1 MSSFET
7 LIINAWAK
15 KGKKWLAQ
23 LPEEVKKWE
32 NCWGLSQLQP
42 FPNLTHH
49 YVLRGFRDKVPIV
62 LKLGPDP
69 LSLEH
74 EARSLKAFTDYGAV
88 AVIDDRPGA
97 LLLERCVPGISLSQ
111 HPSSLNGL
119 NIACDVA
126 KRLHQAPLPS
136 KGDFSHISDWL
147 NILDSPS
154 KLPQP
159 HQSTARK
166 LKKHLLEK
174 TAPSVLLHG
183 DLHRGNILSQ
193 GNEWRVIDP
202 KGLIGPP
209 VHEIWAFIED
219 ADTELKSAAYAFQ
232 LSFDEVA
239 QWYYIHLVL
248 AARWGLEHGLD
259 AARFLTLAEAALLR
273 F

>member
-1 MSSFET
+1 MNSFET
-7 LIINAWAK
+7 LIINAWAE

-32 NCWGLSQLQP
+32 NYWRLSQLRP
-42 FPNLTHH
+42 FSNLTHH
-49 YVLRGFRDKVPIV
+49 YVLSGLRDKVPIV

-69 LSLEH
+69 SGLER
-74 EARSLKAFTDYGAV
+74 EARSLKAFKEYGAV

-97 LLLERCVPGISLSQ
+97 LLLEQCVPGISLSQ
-111 HPSSLNGL
+111 HLSSVSALG
-119 NIACDVA
+119 IACDVA

-136 KGDFSHISDWL
+136 KGDFSHISDWI
-147 NILDSPS
+147 NVLDSPS

-166 LKKHLLEK
+166 LKNRLLKK
-174 TAPSVLLHG
+174 TTSPVLLHG
-183 DLHRGNILSQ
+183 DLHRGNILYQ
-193 GNEWRVIDP
+193 GNKWRVIDP

-209 VHEIWAFIED
+209 VHEIWPFIED
-219 ADTELKSAAYAFQ
+219 ADTELQPVAYAFQ

-248 AARWGLEHGLD
+248 AARWGLEHDLD
-259 AARFLTLAEAALLR
+259 ATRFLTLAEAALLR